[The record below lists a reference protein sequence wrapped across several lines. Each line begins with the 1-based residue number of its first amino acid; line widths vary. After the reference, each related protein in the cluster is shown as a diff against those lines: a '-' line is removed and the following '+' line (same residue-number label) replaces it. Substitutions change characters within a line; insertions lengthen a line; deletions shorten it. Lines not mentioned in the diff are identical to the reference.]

1 MTAKRAAQLRQ
12 TERRAAAA
20 IAGVAILAGLVA
32 GVAWA
37 ATIVGTPKG
46 DVLKGSPR
54 ADKIYGKAGNDRL
67 YGKAGNDR
75 LYGNGG
81 NDLLVGGPGNDL
93 LVGGR
98 GADLLVCGAGRDVA
112 VADKN
117 DKATRGCEV
126 VRGLPKPPPP
136 PPAAPRG
143 LYLTLGASIT
153 AGVGASVGPKAWA
166 NLYFRYLASN
176 GSGVTELRNL
186 ALSGAS
192 STYIRSSQLP
202 RAVASINES
211 SDTLRVTVDI
221 GRNDGCENANDPGCP
236 LQDNLR
242 AILRTLNEALDRD
255 PGGETIQIMEF
266 FNSDIATPRESE
278 TRRYLLG
285 SDLKIDCSGIGS
297 ALGLNDLIHCAAL
310 EMRVLPVDLLPA
322 FDAAG
327 PSFLADDHRHPND
340 AGHRAIAR
348 AFGGAAL

>member
-12 TERRAAAA
+12 TGRRVAAA
-20 IAGVAILAGLVA
+20 IAGVAIFAGLLG

-37 ATIVGTPKG
+37 ATIVGTPKS

-81 NDLLVGGPGNDL
+81 KDL

-126 VRGLPKPPPP
+126 VQGLPKPPPP
-136 PPAAPRG
+136 PPAPPPG
-143 LYLTLGASIT
+143 LYLALGASIT
-153 AGVGASVGPKAWA
+153 AGEGASVGPKAWV

-176 GSGVTELRNL
+176 GSGVTELRNR
-186 ALSGAS
+186 AESGAS
-192 STYIRSSQLP
+192 STTIRSSQLP
-202 RAVASINES
+202 RVVASINES

-236 LQDNLR
+236 VRDNLR
-242 AILRTLNEALDRD
+242 AILTTLNEALDRD
-255 PGGETIQIMEF
+255 PGDEMIQIMEF

-285 SDLKIDCSGIGS
+285 SDSKIDCSGTGS
-297 ALGLNDLIHCAAL
+297 SLGLNDLIHCVAM

-327 PSFLADDHRHPND
+327 PSFLAGDHRHPND
-340 AGHRAIAR
+340 AGHRAIAQ
-348 AFGGAAL
+348 AFGGAAP